1 MNHRLVAFILLV
13 TFVISTR
20 AYFLR
25 TGGKRGALAH
35 KKRSSLWKA
44 RSANTRDLKDNLNDM
59 LWSWVE
65 DDSIGDENFNDKE
78 MPE

>member
-1 MNHRLVAFILLV
+1 MNHRLITFILLV

-25 TGGKRGALAH
+25 TGGKRGAVLH

-44 RSANTRDLKDNLNDM
+44 RLANTRGLK
-59 LWSWVE
+59 
-65 DDSIGDENFNDKE
+65 GK
-78 MPE
+78 

>member
-1 MNHRLVAFILLV
+1 MNHRLIAFILLV

-25 TGGKRGALAH
+25 SGGKRGAVLH

-44 RSANTRDLKDNLNDM
+44 RLANTRGLK
-59 LWSWVE
+59 
-65 DDSIGDENFNDKE
+65 GK
-78 MPE
+78 